1 MRHSGMAKTP
11 KRPRDTNQLAK
22 FIVDLATAEESEP
35 KPADTGKDP
44 AAVVLGRKGGLKGG
58 KARAESLSAKKRAEI
73 ASIAAQVRWK
83 KS

>member
-1 MRHSGMAKTP
+1 MAKNP

-22 FIVDLATAEESEP
+22 FIVDLATGEESEP

-44 AAVVLGRKGGLKGG
+44 AAVALGRKGGLKGG
-58 KARAESLSAKKRAEI
+58 SARAKSLTPRKRAEI
-73 ASIAAQVRWK
+73 AKLAADARWK